1 MADLLQRFSGNPFS
15 TSVGQRIEQA
25 TDPSMNSENWSL
37 NMEICD
43 IINDTEDGARDAIRA
58 IKKRLQQTA
67 GKNFTVFKLTLIVLE
82 TCVKNCGK
90 RFHILVSNK
99 DFIQDLVKLIG
110 PKNDPPAEIQE
121 KVLSLIQSWAEA
133 FHGQPDMQGV
143 SIVYNELRNKGIEFP
158 KSSNEP
164 KVPIYTPQRQISPS
178 SKNQE
183 IASSPPKYSMQETS
197 PNEQV
202 TLATRTTSELY
213 PLHLSPEQLNKL
225 KTELEVVQG
234 NMKVMSEMLTE
245 MKPGQE
251 HKDDWT
257 LLIELHQTLVSMQ
270 KRIMDLIE
278 KVANEEVTSE
288 LLRIN
293 DELNN
298 LFMRFDRYQKKRG
311 GNNGSDQRTD
321 FNLMPSTSSK
331 LPHPNQK
338 NMKSTNQP
346 SLIDFTDENDEP
358 DLIGGLKKLD
368 MNSSQSSQMM
378 KPSSNNMIIS
388 SSSSSQQHVENMG
401 DKEFDMFAQSRS
413 STTAT
418 TSSSIISQ
426 ASTSSS
432 LSSTS
437 KPLLNVGSR
446 PKDPAP
452 LPSTEEG
459 QEKEMEEIER
469 WLNTKPGE
477 PSMSFEA
484 FLEKRAN
491 ALDKQPLKK
500 TNSNGQQDSS

>member
-25 TDPSMNSENWSL
+25 TDPSLDSENWAL

-43 IINDTEDGARDAIRA
+43 IINDTEDGPRDALRA

-67 GKNFTVFKLTLIVLE
+67 GKNFTVFKLTLTVLE

-90 RFHILVSNK
+90 RFHILVSSK

-133 FHGQPDMQGV
+133 FHGQPEMQGV

-164 KVPIYTPQRQISPS
+164 KVPIYTPQRQISPAF
-178 SKNQE
+178 KNQE
-183 IASSPPKYSMQETS
+183 MASSPPKHPMPGTS
-197 PNEQV
+197 PTNQV
-202 TLATRTTSELY
+202 TSATRATSELY
-213 PLHLSPEQLNKL
+213 PIHLSPEQLNKL
-225 KTELEVVQG
+225 KIELEVVQG
-234 NMKVMSEMLTE
+234 NMKVMSEMLTK

-257 LLIELHQTLVSMQ
+257 LLIELNQTLVSMQ
-270 KRIMDLIE
+270 KRIVDLIE

-311 GNNGSDQRTD
+311 GNNDGDQRKTD
-321 FNLMPSTSSK
+321 IDLMPSTSSK
-331 LPHPNQK
+331 LPHPNPK
-338 NMKSTNQP
+338 NMKSINPP
-346 SLIDFTDENDEP
+346 SLIDFTDENEGP
-358 DLIGGLKKLD
+358 DLIDGLKKLD
-368 MNSSQSSQMM
+368 MNSSQSPQMI
-378 KPSSNNMIIS
+378 KPSNIS
-388 SSSSSQQHVENMG
+388 TSSSQQPTENMG

-426 ASTSSS
+426 AS
-432 LSSTS
+432 STS
-437 KPLLNVGSR
+437 KPTNIGSR

-452 LPSTEEG
+452 LLSTEEG

-500 TNSNGQQDSS
+500 PNNNGQDPSLI

>member
-1 MADLLQRFSGNPFS
+1 
-15 TSVGQRIEQA
+15 
-25 TDPSMNSENWSL
+25 MNSENWSL

-43 IINDTEDGARDAIRA
+43 IINDTEDGYVLWIFNLNLFIYIGHYSARDAIRA

-311 GNNGSDQRTD
+311 GYNGSDQRTD

-388 SSSSSQQHVENMG
+388 SSSQQPVENMG

-452 LPSTEEG
+452 LPSTEEAS
-459 QEKEMEEIER
+459 Q
-469 WLNTKPGE
+469 
-477 PSMSFEA
+477 
-484 FLEKRAN
+484 
-491 ALDKQPLKK
+491 
-500 TNSNGQQDSS
+500 